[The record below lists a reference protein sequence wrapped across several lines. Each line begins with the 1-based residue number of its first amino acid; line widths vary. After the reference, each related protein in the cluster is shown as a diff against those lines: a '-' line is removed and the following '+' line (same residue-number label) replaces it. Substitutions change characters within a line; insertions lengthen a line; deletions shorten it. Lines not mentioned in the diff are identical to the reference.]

1 MRILKYHTA
10 LAPAAVLCFLVVS
23 TTAFSTHRF
32 TSPMF
37 HSSQRALLHATRKSV
52 PCTSRFVGRLK
63 PLCSQTSNEGE
74 IESIPDPSGSSKVGP
89 IVDALLGKTISRAM
103 STISD
108 EATSASTTQPQSGD
122 ARSTD
127 VDTENIIDAVVSR
140 ASEQITK
147 TPEVDVEESSSVSDS
162 TSKQKNH
169 EDKRK
174 YLDNPAV
181 TPTALAHS
189 FWGEVVQPYQ
199 DIIIDATAGNGKD
212 SLVLASMLFPANNE
226 DRDMISS
233 PNRDNGIN
241 GGPRLMC
248 IDIQQRAC
256 ENTLDLLRENLD
268 SDIVDQYIDILHSSH
283 APLPSL
289 EPESVGLVCYN
300 LGYLPGADKEAFQ
313 TQMVTTI
320 YSLADAAILL
330 RDGGLLSVMSYPGNG
345 WIEHCAVNYFME
357 GLAMFSS
364 KRKDG
369 WEGYVDSIPSDYDLE
384 LSHGKMYGDGQTI
397 STVEQGADSIR
408 ETVRLALERV
418 KVDGFEQQT
427 WRVFDH
433 RPLGRPLSPI
443 MYSAMRIK

>member
-1 MRILKYHTA
+1 MYKSRPAQSFA
-10 LAPAAVLCFLVVS
+10 LPI
-23 TTAFSTHRF
+23 
-32 TSPMF
+32 M
-37 HSSQRALLHATRKSV
+37 SQV
-52 PCTSRFVGRLK
+52 VGRLK
-63 PLCSQTSNEGE
+63 PLCSQTSNEGN
-74 IESIPDPSGSSKVGP
+74 IEPGQDTSGSSNVGP
-89 IVDALLGKTISRAM
+89 MVDALLGKTISRAM

-108 EATSASTTQPQSGD
+108 GAKGSSAAPPQSGD
-122 ARSTD
+122 TKRAD
-127 VDTENIIDAVVSR
+127 VDTRNVIDAVVSR
-140 ASEQITK
+140 ASVQITK
-147 TPEVDVEESSSVSDS
+147 PPEADVEGSNSVSDS
-162 TSKQKNH
+162 TPKQRNH

-189 FWGEVVQPYQ
+189 LWGEVVQPYR
-199 DIIIDATAGNGKD
+199 DVIIDATAGNGKD
-212 SLVLASMLFPANNE
+212 SLVLASMLFP
-226 DRDMISS
+226 
-233 PNRDNGIN
+233 DNGDMREGDTN
-241 GGPRLMC
+241 SAPRLIC

-256 ENTLDLLRENLD
+256 ENTLDLLRENLE
-268 SDIVDQYIDILHSSH
+268 SDVVDQYVDILHSSH
-283 APLPSL
+283 APLPPL
-289 EPESVGLVCYN
+289 DPESVGLVCYN

-364 KRKDG
+364 RSKGG
-369 WEGYVDSIPSDYDLE
+369 WKGFVDSIPSDYDLE
-384 LSHGKMYGDGQTI
+384 ISHGKMYGDGQTT

-418 KVDGFEQQT
+418 KADGFEKQT